1 MSLKTYAKIY
11 FFFTFIMIGISAAN
25 IDFETTTERVYYVI
39 RTIVCVIGQLPLLYI
54 CAWSTRNIKRF
65 VVYGFANVLFMLVMW
80 QVMLVM
86 WQVDARLNDIASII
100 ATAILSAT
108 SWCLF
113 LPMCRRVED
122 EGYGYHGE
130 S

>member
-1 MSLKTYAKIY
+1 MGLKEYAKIY
-11 FFFTFIMIGISAAN
+11 CFITFILIGIFAVG

-54 CAWSTRNIKRF
+54 CTWSTRNIKRF
-65 VVYGFANVLFMLVMW
+65 VVYGFAYVLF
-80 QVMLVM
+80 MLVM
-86 WQVDARLNDIASII
+86 WQVDARLSDIANII

>member
-11 FFFTFIMIGISAAN
+11 FIFTFIMIGISATN
-25 IDFETTTERVYYVI
+25 IDFETSTERVYYVI
-39 RTIVCVIGQLPLLYI
+39 RTIVCVVGQLPLLYI
-54 CAWSTRNIKRF
+54 CTWSTRNIRRF
-65 VVYGFANVLFMLVMW
+65 VVYGFAYVLFMLVMW
-80 QVMLVM
+80 QA
-86 WQVDARLNDIASII
+86 DARLSDIVNII

>member
-11 FFFTFIMIGISAAN
+11 FIFTFIMIGISATN

-54 CAWSTRNIKRF
+54 CTWSTRNIKRF
-65 VVYGFANVLFMLVMW
+65 VVYGFAYVLF
-80 QVMLVM
+80 MLVM
-86 WQVDARLNDIASII
+86 WQVDARLSDIANII

-108 SWCLF
+108 SWRLF

>member
-11 FFFTFIMIGISAAN
+11 FFFTFIMIGISATN
-25 IDFETTTERVYYVI
+25 IDFETSTERVYYVI
-39 RTIVCVIGQLPLLYI
+39 RTIVCVVGQLPLMYI
-54 CAWSTRNIKRF
+54 CTWSTRNIKRF
-65 VVYGFANVLFMLVMW
+65 VVYGFAYVLF
-80 QVMLVM
+80 MLVM
-86 WQVDARLNDIASII
+86 WQVDARLSDIANII

>member
-1 MSLKTYAKIY
+1 MSLKEYAKIY
-11 FFFTFIMIGISAAN
+11 CFITFILIGIFAVG
-25 IDFETTTERVYYVI
+25 IDFETPTERVYYVI
-39 RTIVCVIGQLPLLYI
+39 RTIVCVVGQLPLLYI
-54 CAWSTRNIKRF
+54 CTWSTRNIRRF
-65 VVYGFANVLFMLVMW
+65 VVYGFAYVLF
-80 QVMLVM
+80 MLVM
-86 WQVDARLNDIASII
+86 WQVDARLSDIANII

>member
-1 MSLKTYAKIY
+1 MGLKEYAKIY
-11 FFFTFIMIGISAAN
+11 CFITFILIGIFAVG
-25 IDFETTTERVYYVI
+25 IDFETSTERVYYVI
-39 RTIVCVIGQLPLLYI
+39 RTIVCVVGQLPLLYI
-54 CAWSTRNIKRF
+54 CTWSTRNIKRF
-65 VVYGFANVLFMLVMW
+65 VVYGFAYVLF
-80 QVMLVM
+80 MLVM
-86 WQVDARLNDIASII
+86 WQVDARLSDIANII

>member
-1 MSLKTYAKIY
+1 MSLKEYAKIY
-11 FFFTFIMIGISAAN
+11 CFITFILIGIFAVG
-25 IDFETTTERVYYVI
+25 IDFETSTERVYYVI
-39 RTIVCVIGQLPLLYI
+39 RTIVCVVGQLPLLYI
-54 CAWSTRNIKRF
+54 CTWSTRNIKRF
-65 VVYGFANVLFMLVMW
+65 VVYGFAYVLLMLVMW
-80 QVMLVM
+80 QA
-86 WQVDARLNDIASII
+86 DARLSDIANIV

>member
-11 FFFTFIMIGISAAN
+11 FIFTFIMIGISAAN

-54 CAWSTRNIKRF
+54 CTWSTRNIRRF
-65 VVYGFANVLFMLVMW
+65 VVYGFAYVLF
-80 QVMLVM
+80 MLVM
-86 WQVDARLNDIASII
+86 WQVDARLSDIANII

>member
-11 FFFTFIMIGISAAN
+11 FIFTFIMIGISAAN
-25 IDFETTTERVYYVI
+25 IDFETSTERVYYVI
-39 RTIVCVIGQLPLLYI
+39 RTIVCVVGQLPLLYI
-54 CAWSTRNIKRF
+54 CTWSTRNIKRF
-65 VVYGFANVLFMLVMW
+65 VVYGFAYVLF
-80 QVMLVM
+80 MLVM
-86 WQVDARLNDIASII
+86 WQVDARLSDIANII

>member
-1 MSLKTYAKIY
+1 MSLKAYAKIY
-11 FFFTFIMIGISAAN
+11 FIFTFIMIGISATN
-25 IDFETTTERVYYVI
+25 IDFETSTERVYYVI
-39 RTIVCVIGQLPLLYI
+39 RTIVCVVGQLPLLYI
-54 CAWSTRNIKRF
+54 CTWSTRNIKRF
-65 VVYGFANVLFMLVMW
+65 VVYGFAYVLF
-80 QVMLVM
+80 MLVM
-86 WQVDARLNDIASII
+86 WQVDARLSDIANII

>member
-11 FFFTFIMIGISAAN
+11 FIFTFIMIGISATN

-39 RTIVCVIGQLPLLYI
+39 RTIVCVVGQLPLLYI
-54 CAWSTRNIKRF
+54 CTWSTRNIRRF
-65 VVYGFANVLFMLVMW
+65 VMYGFAYVLFMLVMW
-80 QVMLVM
+80 QVN
-86 WQVDARLNDIASII
+86 ARLSDIANII

>member
-11 FFFTFIMIGISAAN
+11 FIFTFIMIGISAAN

-54 CAWSTRNIKRF
+54 CTWSTRNIKRF
-65 VVYGFANVLFMLVMW
+65 VVYGFAYVLF
-80 QVMLVM
+80 MLVM
-86 WQVDARLNDIASII
+86 WQVDARLSDIANII
-100 ATAILSAT
+100 ATATLSAT

>member
-80 QVMLVM
+80 QV
-86 WQVDARLNDIASII
+86 DARLSDIANII

>member
-1 MSLKTYAKIY
+1 MSLKAYAKIY
-11 FFFTFIMIGISAAN
+11 FFFTFIMIGISATN
-25 IDFETTTERVYYVI
+25 IDFETSTERVYYVI
-39 RTIVCVIGQLPLLYI
+39 RTIVCVVGQLPLLYI
-54 CAWSTRNIKRF
+54 CTWSTRNIKRF
-65 VVYGFANVLFMLVMW
+65 VVYGFTYVLF
-80 QVMLVM
+80 MLVM
-86 WQVDARLNDIASII
+86 WQVDARLSDIANII

>member
-1 MSLKTYAKIY
+1 MGLKEYAKIY
-11 FFFTFIMIGISAAN
+11 CFITFILIGIFAVG

-54 CAWSTRNIKRF
+54 CTWSTRNIRRF
-65 VVYGFANVLFMLVMW
+65 VVYGFAYVLF
-80 QVMLVM
+80 MLVM
-86 WQVDARLNDIASII
+86 WQVDARLSDIANII

>member
-1 MSLKTYAKIY
+1 MSLKAYAKIY
-11 FFFTFIMIGISAAN
+11 FFFTFIMIGISATN
-25 IDFETTTERVYYVI
+25 IDFETSTERVYYVI
-39 RTIVCVIGQLPLLYI
+39 RTIVCVVGQLPLLYI
-54 CAWSTRNIKRF
+54 CTWSTRNIRRF
-65 VVYGFANVLFMLVMW
+65 VVYGFAYVLF
-80 QVMLVM
+80 MLVM
-86 WQVDARLNDIASII
+86 WQVDARLSDIANII

>member
-1 MSLKTYAKIY
+1 MSLKEYAKIY
-11 FFFTFIMIGISAAN
+11 CFITFILIGIFAVG
-25 IDFETTTERVYYVI
+25 IDFETSTERVYYVI

-54 CAWSTRNIKRF
+54 CTWSTRNIRRF
-65 VVYGFANVLFMLVMW
+65 VVYGFAYVLFI
-80 QVMLVM
+80 LVM
-86 WQVDARLNDIASII
+86 WQVDARLSDIANII

>member
-11 FFFTFIMIGISAAN
+11 FIFTFIMIGISATN

-54 CAWSTRNIKRF
+54 CTWSTRNIRRF
-65 VVYGFANVLFMLVMW
+65 VVYGFAYVLFMLVMW
-80 QVMLVM
+80 QA
-86 WQVDARLNDIASII
+86 DARLNDIANIV

>member
-1 MSLKTYAKIY
+1 MSLKTYAKIC
-11 FFFTFIMIGISAAN
+11 FIFTFIMIGISAAN

-54 CAWSTRNIKRF
+54 CTWSTRNIKRF
-65 VVYGFANVLFMLVMW
+65 VVYGFAYVLF
-80 QVMLVM
+80 MLVM
-86 WQVDARLNDIASII
+86 WQVDARLSDIANII

>member
-1 MSLKTYAKIY
+1 MSLKAYAKIY
-11 FFFTFIMIGISAAN
+11 FFFTFIMIGISATN
-25 IDFETTTERVYYVI
+25 IDFETSTERVYYVI

-54 CAWSTRNIKRF
+54 CTGSTRNIRRF
-65 VVYGFANVLFMLVMW
+65 VAYGFAYVLF
-80 QVMLVM
+80 MLVM
-86 WQVDARLNDIASII
+86 WQVDARLSDIANII

>member
-1 MSLKTYAKIY
+1 MSLKAYAKIY
-11 FFFTFIMIGISAAN
+11 FFFTFIMIGISATN

-54 CAWSTRNIKRF
+54 CTWSTRNIKRF
-65 VVYGFANVLFMLVMW
+65 VVYGFAYVLF
-80 QVMLVM
+80 MLVM
-86 WQVDARLNDIASII
+86 WQVDARLSDIANII

>member
-11 FFFTFIMIGISAAN
+11 FIFTFIMIGISATN
-25 IDFETTTERVYYVI
+25 IDFETSTERVYYVI

-54 CAWSTRNIKRF
+54 CTWSTRNIRRF
-65 VVYGFANVLFMLVMW
+65 VVYGFAYVLF
-80 QVMLVM
+80 MLVM
-86 WQVDARLNDIASII
+86 WQVDARLSDIANII

>member
-11 FFFTFIMIGISAAN
+11 FIFTFIMIGISATN

-54 CAWSTRNIKRF
+54 CTWSTSNIRRF
-65 VVYGFANVLFMLVMW
+65 VVYGFAYVLFMLVMW
-80 QVMLVM
+80 QA
-86 WQVDARLNDIASII
+86 DARLSDIANII

>member
-11 FFFTFIMIGISAAN
+11 FIFTFIMIGISATN
-25 IDFETTTERVYYVI
+25 IDFETSTERVYYVI
-39 RTIVCVIGQLPLLYI
+39 RTIVCVVGQLPLLYI
-54 CAWSTRNIKRF
+54 CTWSTRNIRRF
-65 VVYGFANVLFMLVMW
+65 VVYGFAYVLF
-80 QVMLVM
+80 MLVM
-86 WQVDARLNDIASII
+86 WQVDARLSDIANII

>member
-1 MSLKTYAKIY
+1 MSLKAYAKIY
-11 FFFTFIMIGISAAN
+11 FFFTFIMIGISATN
-25 IDFETTTERVYYVI
+25 IDFETSTERVYYVI
-39 RTIVCVIGQLPLLYI
+39 RTIVCVVGQLPLLYI
-54 CAWSTRNIKRF
+54 CTWSTRNIKRF
-65 VVYGFANVLFMLVMW
+65 VVYGFAYVLF
-80 QVMLVM
+80 MLVM
-86 WQVDARLNDIASII
+86 WQVDARLSDIANII

>member
-11 FFFTFIMIGISAAN
+11 FIFTFIMIGISAAN

-54 CAWSTRNIKRF
+54 CTWSTRNIRRF
-65 VVYGFANVLFMLVMW
+65 VVYGFAYVLFMLVMW
-80 QVMLVM
+80 QA
-86 WQVDARLNDIASII
+86 DARLSDIANII

-113 LPMCRRVED
+113 LPMCRCVED

>member
-11 FFFTFIMIGISAAN
+11 FIFTFIMIGISAAN

-54 CAWSTRNIKRF
+54 CTWSTRNIKRF
-65 VVYGFANVLFMLVMW
+65 VVYGFAYVLF
-80 QVMLVM
+80 MLVM
-86 WQVDARLNDIASII
+86 WQVDARLSDIANII

-122 EGYGYHGE
+122 EGYEYHGE

>member
-1 MSLKTYAKIY
+1 MGLKEYAKIY
-11 FFFTFIMIGISAAN
+11 CFITFILIGIFAVG
-25 IDFETTTERVYYVI
+25 IDFETSTERVYYVI
-39 RTIVCVIGQLPLLYI
+39 RTIVCVVGQLPLLYI
-54 CAWSTRNIKRF
+54 CTWSTRNIKRF
-65 VVYGFANVLFMLVMW
+65 VVYGFAYVLF
-80 QVMLVM
+80 MLVM
-86 WQVDARLNDIASII
+86 WQVDARLSEIANII

>member
-11 FFFTFIMIGISAAN
+11 FIFTFIMIGISATN
-25 IDFETTTERVYYVI
+25 IDFETSTERVYYVI
-39 RTIVCVIGQLPLLYI
+39 RTIVCVVGQLPLLYI
-54 CAWSTRNIKRF
+54 CTWSTRNIKRF
-65 VVYGFANVLFMLVMW
+65 VVYGFAYVLF
-80 QVMLVM
+80 MLVM
-86 WQVDARLNDIASII
+86 WQVDARLSDIANII

-122 EGYGYHGE
+122 EGYGCHGE

>member
-1 MSLKTYAKIY
+1 MSLKEYAKIY
-11 FFFTFIMIGISAAN
+11 CFITFILIGIFAVG
-25 IDFETTTERVYYVI
+25 IDFETSTERVYYVI

-54 CAWSTRNIKRF
+54 CTWSTRNIKRF
-65 VVYGFANVLFMLVMW
+65 VMYGFAYVLF
-80 QVMLVM
+80 MLVM
-86 WQVDARLNDIASII
+86 WQVDARLSDIANII

>member
-1 MSLKTYAKIY
+1 MGLKTYAKIY
-11 FFFTFIMIGISAAN
+11 FIFTFIMIGISAAN

-54 CAWSTRNIKRF
+54 CTWSTRNIRRF
-65 VVYGFANVLFMLVMW
+65 VVYGFAYVLF
-80 QVMLVM
+80 MLVM
-86 WQVDARLNDIASII
+86 WQVDARLSDIANII

>member
-1 MSLKTYAKIY
+1 MSLKAYAKIY
-11 FFFTFIMIGISAAN
+11 FIFTFIMIGISATN

-54 CAWSTRNIKRF
+54 CTWSTRNIKRF
-65 VVYGFANVLFMLVMW
+65 VVYGFAYVLF
-80 QVMLVM
+80 MLVM
-86 WQVDARLNDIASII
+86 WQVDARLSDIANII

>member
-11 FFFTFIMIGISAAN
+11 FFFTFIMIGISATN
-25 IDFETTTERVYYVI
+25 IDFETSTERVYYVI
-39 RTIVCVIGQLPLLYI
+39 RTIVCVVGQLPLLYI
-54 CAWSTRNIKRF
+54 CTWSTRNIRRF
-65 VVYGFANVLFMLVMW
+65 VVYGFAYVLF
-80 QVMLVM
+80 MLVM
-86 WQVDARLNDIASII
+86 WQVDARLSDIANII

>member
-1 MSLKTYAKIY
+1 MSLKEYAKIY
-11 FFFTFIMIGISAAN
+11 CFITFILIGIFAVG
-25 IDFETTTERVYYVI
+25 IDFETSTERVYYVI

-54 CAWSTRNIKRF
+54 CTWSTRNIRRF
-65 VVYGFANVLFMLVMW
+65 VVYGFAYVLF
-80 QVMLVM
+80 MLVM
-86 WQVDARLNDIASII
+86 WQVDARLSDIANII

>member
-1 MSLKTYAKIY
+1 MSLKAYAKIY
-11 FFFTFIMIGISAAN
+11 FFFTFIMIGISATN
-25 IDFETTTERVYYVI
+25 IDFETSTERVYYVI

-54 CAWSTRNIKRF
+54 CTWSTRNIKRF
-65 VVYGFANVLFMLVMW
+65 VVYGFAYVLFMLVMW
-80 QVMLVM
+80 QA
-86 WQVDARLNDIASII
+86 DARLNDIANII

>member
-25 IDFETTTERVYYVI
+25 IDFETSTERVYYVI
-39 RTIVCVIGQLPLLYI
+39 RTIVCVVGQLPLLYI
-54 CAWSTRNIKRF
+54 CTWSTRNIKRF
-65 VVYGFANVLFMLVMW
+65 VVYGFAYVLF
-80 QVMLVM
+80 MLVM
-86 WQVDARLNDIASII
+86 WQVDARLSDIANII

>member
-11 FFFTFIMIGISAAN
+11 FIFTFIMIGISATN

-39 RTIVCVIGQLPLLYI
+39 RTIVCVVGQLPLLYI
-54 CAWSTRNIKRF
+54 CTWSTRNIRRF
-65 VVYGFANVLFMLVMW
+65 VMYGFAYVLF
-80 QVMLVM
+80 MLVM
-86 WQVDARLNDIASII
+86 WQVDARLSDIANII

>member
-1 MSLKTYAKIY
+1 MSLKEYAKIY
-11 FFFTFIMIGISAAN
+11 CFITFILIGIFAVG
-25 IDFETTTERVYYVI
+25 IDFETSTERVYYVI

-54 CAWSTRNIKRF
+54 CTWSTRSIRRF
-65 VVYGFANVLFMLVMW
+65 VVYGFAYVLF
-80 QVMLVM
+80 MLVM
-86 WQVDARLNDIASII
+86 WQVDARLSDIANII